1 MAVTGK
7 QDYAPSLFEHHESV
21 LNAGVLFAIPALI
34 SQGLERFF
42 KVFNPLPPGFY
53 GLHHVILILCFMAL
67 CRIKNPE
74 QLKKHPPGELGKLLG
89 LDRIPEVGYFR
100 TKIKQITDQSKSDE
114 LHAELFRWYA
124 EEMPELFFYIDGH
137 VRVYH
142 GDLANLPKRFVSREK
157 LCLSGTTEFW
167 VNDQQGL
174 PLMVVTGELNEK
186 LKSAIEEIIPKIIS
200 GIPQPAKPD
209 ESGEPAFTII
219 VDREAYEPVWF
230 KKLWNQHHVATI
242 TYRKN
247 IKDEWDRS
255 SFYDVKT
262 QIYNTNVT
270 MQLCEMGTELNGHW
284 FREIRRLSENGHQ
297 TSVLTTHP
305 SLSLPETAVKMFSRW
320 AQENFFKYMIE
331 DFDFD
336 RMIEYGT
343 EPVDQKR
350 TIPNPQ
356 YKVLTYQIKKAREKK
371 SRIEARIF
379 KQMEGN
385 DDTKGVD
392 LFAQTML
399 KSSNLIEM
407 INGYNDD
414 IKVLLAKRENQ
425 PSRISI
431 AEMPPQQRYNK
442 LMIESKK
449 LKNAIIMI
457 VYRAESALYNTMSEF
472 YKSTEKEGRII
483 LKEIFTSDA
492 DMIPDYENHTLTI
505 KLHSLSTPRANQ
517 AVKELCNFLNQTE
530 TRFPLTNLKLV
541 YETVAL

>member
-7 QDYAPSLFEHHESV
+7 QDYAPSLFEHQESV

-42 KVFNPLPPGFY
+42 KVFNSLPSGYY
-53 GLHHVILILCFMAL
+53 GLHHVVLILCFMAL

-89 LDRIPEVGYFR
+89 LDRIPELGYFR

-114 LHAELFRWYA
+114 LHAELFRAYA
-124 EEMPELFFYIDGH
+124 EQMPGMFFYIDGH

-186 LKSAIEEIIPKIIS
+186 LKWAIEQIIPKIIS
-200 GIPQPAKPD
+200 GITRPATTVQ
-209 ESGEPAFTII
+209 PAFTII
-219 VDREAYEPVWF
+219 VDREAYEPAWF
-230 KKLWNQHHVATI
+230 KKLWDQHQVAII

-247 IKDEWDRS
+247 VKDQWDHS
-255 SFYDVKT
+255 LFHDVKT
-262 QIYNTNVT
+262 HIYNTDVT
-270 MQLCEMGTELNGHW
+270 MQLCEMGTGLNGHW
-284 FREIRRLSENGHQ
+284 FREIRRLSETGHQ
-297 TSVLTTHP
+297 TSILTTHP
-305 SLSLPETAVKMFSRW
+305 GLSLPDTAVKMFSRW
-320 AQENFFKYMIE
+320 SQENFFKYMVA

-343 EPVDQKR
+343 EPVDQKS
-350 TIPNPQ
+350 TIPNPLYRQ
-356 YKVLTYQIKKAREKK
+356 LTYQIKKAREKK
-371 SRIEARIF
+371 ARLEARIF
-379 KQMEGN
+379 QQMEGN
-385 DDTKGVD
+385 GHTKGVD
-392 LFAQTML
+392 HLAQIIL
-399 KSSNLIEM
+399 KSANLIEK
-407 INGYNDD
+407 INGYNTE
-414 IKVLLAKRENQ
+414 IKSLLAKKKNQ

-431 AEMPPQQRYNK
+431 AQMPPQQRYNK
-442 LMIESKK
+442 LITESKK
-449 LKNAIIMI
+449 LKNAIIMV

-472 YKSTEKEGRII
+472 YKSTDKEGRVI

-492 DMIPDYENHTLTI
+492 DMIPDYENNTLTI
-505 KLHSLSTPRANQ
+505 RLHSLSTPRANQ

-530 TRFPLTNLKLV
+530 TCFPLTNLRLV
-541 YETVAL
+541 YQTVAL

>member
-1 MAVTGK
+1 
-7 QDYAPSLFEHHESV
+7 V
-21 LNAGVLFAIPALI
+21 LNAGVLFALPALI

-114 LHAELFRWYA
+114 LHVELFRWYA
-124 EEMPELFFYIDGH
+124 AEMPELFFYIDGH

-186 LKSAIEEIIPKIIS
+186 LKWAIEQIIPKIIS
-200 GIPQPAKPD
+200 GITQPAKP
-209 ESGEPAFTII
+209 GEPAFTII
-219 VDREAYEPVWF
+219 VDREAYEPAWF
-230 KKLWNQHHVATI
+230 KKLWDQHHAATI

-247 IKDEWDRS
+247 VKDEWDRS
-255 SFYDVKT
+255 LFYDVKT
-262 QIYNTNVT
+262 QIHNTDVT
-270 MQLCEMGTELNGHW
+270 MQLCEMGTQLNGHW
-284 FREIRRLSENGHQ
+284 FREIRRLSQTGHQ

-305 SLSLPETAVKMFSRW
+305 SLSLPNTAVKMFSRW
-320 AQENFFKYMIE
+320 SQENFFKYMVS

-343 EPVDQKR
+343 EPIDQKR

-356 YKVLTYQIKKAREKK
+356 YKQLTYQIKKAREKK
-371 SRIEARIF
+371 ARLEARIF
-379 KQMEGN
+379 QQMEGN
-385 DDTKGVD
+385 GQTTGVD
-392 LFAQTML
+392 HLAQTIL
-399 KSSNLIEM
+399 KSANLIEK
-407 INGYNDD
+407 INGYNDE
-414 IKVLLAKRENQ
+414 IKILLAKRKDQ

-431 AEMPPQQRYNK
+431 AEMPPKQRYNK

-449 LKNAIIMI
+449 LKNAIIMV

-472 YKSTEKEGRII
+472 YKSTEKEGRVI

-492 DMIPDYENHTLTI
+492 DMIPNYKNHTLTI

-530 TRFPLTNLKLV
+530 THFPLTNLRLV

>member
-7 QDYAPSLFEHHESV
+7 QDYAPSLFEHQESV
-21 LNAGVLFAIPALI
+21 LNAGVLFALPALI

-42 KVFNPLPPGFY
+42 KVFKPLPPGFY

-124 EEMPELFFYIDGH
+124 AEMPELFFYIDGH

-186 LKSAIEEIIPKIIS
+186 LKWAIEQIIPKIIS
-200 GIPQPAKPD
+200 GIIRPAKP
-209 ESGEPAFTII
+209 GEPDFTII
-219 VDREAYEPVWF
+219 VDREAYEPAWF
-230 KKLWNQHHVATI
+230 KKLWDQHHVAII

-247 IKDEWDRS
+247 VKDEWDRS
-255 SFYDVKT
+255 LFYDVKT
-262 QIYNTNVT
+262 QIYNTDVT
-270 MQLCEMGTELNGHW
+270 MQLCEMGTQLNGHW
-284 FREIRRLSENGHQ
+284 FREIRRLSETGHQ

-305 SLSLPETAVKMFSRW
+305 SLSLPDTSVKMFSRW
-320 AQENFFKYMIE
+320 SQENFFKYMVS

-356 YKVLTYQIKKAREKK
+356 YKQLTYQIKKSREKK
-371 SRIEARIF
+371 ARLEARIF
-379 KQMEGN
+379 QQMEGN
-385 DDTKGVD
+385 GETTGVD
-392 LFAQTML
+392 HLAQTIL
-399 KSSNLIEM
+399 KSANLIEK
-407 INGYNDD
+407 INGYNDE
-414 IKVLLAKRENQ
+414 IKVLLAKRKDQ

-449 LKNAIIMI
+449 LKNAIIMV
-457 VYRAESALYNTMSEF
+457 VYKAESALYNTMSEF
-472 YKSTEKEGRII
+472 YKSTEKEGRVI

-492 DMIPDYENHTLTI
+492 DIIPDYKNHTLTI

-517 AVKELCNFLNQTE
+517 AVKDLCAFLNQTE
-530 TRFPLTNLKLV
+530 THFPLTNLRLV

>member
-21 LNAGVLFAIPALI
+21 LNAGVLFALPSLI

-42 KVFNPLPPGFY
+42 KVFKPLPSGFY

-100 TKIKQITDQSKSDE
+100 EKIKQITDQSKADE
-114 LHAELFRWYA
+114 LHAELFRSWT
-124 EEMPELFFYIDGH
+124 EELPEMFFYIDGH

-142 GDLANLPKRFVSREK
+142 GEMANLPKRFVSREK

-186 LKSAIEEIIPKIIS
+186 LKWAIEEIIPKILKSITTE
-200 GIPQPAKPD
+200 AKP
-209 ESGEPAFTII
+209 GEPAFTIVI
-219 VDREAYEPVWF
+219 DREAYEPLWF
-230 KKLWNQHHVATI
+230 IKLWEQHRVAVI

-247 IKDEWDRS
+247 VKDEWDS
-255 SFYDVKT
+255 SLFYNVET
-262 QIYNTNVT
+262 HIYNTNVT
-270 MQLCEMGTELNGHW
+270 MQLCEMGTQLNGHW

-305 SLSLPETAVKMFSRW
+305 GLSLTETAVKMFSRW
-320 AQENFFKYMIE
+320 AQENFFKYMIA

-343 EPVDQKR
+343 ESVDQKR
-350 TIPNPQ
+350 TIPNPD
-356 YKVLTYQIKKAREKK
+356 YKELTYQIKKAREKK
-371 SRIEARIF
+371 GRIEARIF
-379 KQMEGN
+379 KQMEDKTTIGN
-385 DDTKGVD
+385 ND
-392 LFAQTML
+392 LEQVIL
-399 KSSNLIEM
+399 KSADLIEK
-407 INGYNDD
+407 INEYNVE
-414 IKVLLAKRENQ
+414 IKILLAKRKDQ

-442 LMIESKK
+442 LLQESKK
-449 LKNAIIMI
+449 LKNAIIMFA
-457 VYRAESALYNTMSEF
+457 YRAESALYNTMSEF
-472 YKSTEKEGRII
+472 YKSTEKEGRVI

-492 DMIPDYENHTLTI
+492 DILPDYQNRTLTI

-517 AVKELCNFLNQTE
+517 AVKDLCDFLNQTE
-530 TRFPLTNLKLV
+530 TCFPITNLRMV
-541 YETVAL
+541 YKSVAF

>member
-1 MAVTGK
+1 MAVTGQ
-7 QDYAPSLFEHHESV
+7 QDYAPSLFEHQESV

-34 SQGLERFF
+34 SQGLERFL
-42 KVFNPLPPGFY
+42 KVFNPLPKGFY

-89 LDRIPEVGYFR
+89 LDRIPEVGFLR
-100 TKIKQITDQSKSDE
+100 TKIKQITDQSRADE
-114 LHAELFRWYA
+114 LHSVLFRSWT
-124 EEMPELFFYIDGH
+124 EELPEMFFYIDGH

-186 LKSAIEEIIPKIIS
+186 LKTAIEEIIPKILEVIT
-200 GIPQPAKPD
+200 PQDNP
-209 ESGEPAFTII
+209 EEPVFTIV
-219 VDREAYEPVWF
+219 VDREAYEPLWF
-230 KKLWNQHHVATI
+230 KKLWDQHRIAII

-247 IKDEWDRS
+247 VKDKWDSS
-255 SFYDVKT
+255 SFYDVKVH
-262 QIYNTNVT
+262 IHNTDVT
-270 MQLCEMGTELNGHW
+270 MQLCEKKTLLNGCW
-284 FREIRRLSENGHQ
+284 FREIRKLCKNGHQ
-297 TSVLTTHP
+297 TSILTTHP
-305 SLSLPETAVKMFSRW
+305 SLSLSEIAVKMFSRW
-320 AQENFFKYMIE
+320 TQENFFKYLMA

-356 YKVLTYQIKKAREKK
+356 YKALSYQIKKGREKK
-371 SRIEARIF
+371 SRLEARVY
-379 KQMEGN
+379 KQMEN
-385 DDTKGVD
+385 KGQAIEID
-392 LFAQTML
+392 HLAKIIL
-399 KSSNLIEM
+399 KSKDLIEN
-407 INGYNDD
+407 INEYNEE
-414 IKVLLAKRENQ
+414 IKGLLAKRKLE

-431 AEMPPQQRYNK
+431 AEMPQEQRYNK
-442 LMIESKK
+442 LKTESKK
-449 LKNAIIMI
+449 LKNAIIML

-472 YKSTEKEGRII
+472 YKSTEKEGRVI

-492 DMIPDYENHTLTI
+492 DMIPDYENKKLII
-505 KLHSLSTPRANQ
+505 KLHSMSTPRANQ
-517 AVKELCNFLNQTE
+517 AVKELCSFLNQTE
-530 TRFPLTNLKLV
+530 TCFPLTDLRLI